1 MQGYLKV
8 IKEYLAL
15 ILLGVVGGGILIF
28 GLWKMIYVEDIKV
41 EVVKGEEQGSEL
53 KEAVVD
59 IAGAVEKP
67 GLYKLPA
74 ESRIGDAL
82 VVAQG
87 LAANADREW
96 VAKNINLAE
105 IIKDGGKVYIPRQSE
120 KAESQVDGK
129 GVITAGKININTA
142 SISELDTLSGIG
154 EVRAKAIF
162 DNRPYTQ
169 IEELMSKAKI
179 PASVYEKIKD
189 SVTLY

>member
-1 MQGYLKV
+1 VQGYLKV

>member
-1 MQGYLKV
+1 
-8 IKEYLAL
+8 LAL